1 MNSEPT
7 KPNIGRERLL
17 DDIFLDADLTHFK
30 EQMLNQCQCELTR
43 RRVRRHNLSILTGVA
58 ALLLLALI
66 ISYVVKTPRTKPVEG
81 TSTPDYIV
89 RTRTLSDHQIV
100 RSTGTHD
107 TVKTQNTGCVVYSM
121 PETSDLIVQ
130 EHYRIAKLTDS
141 DMLNEFKGIPCGII
155 HLQGGTRRFVFFKPD
170 DTQRFFRTP

>member
-1 MNSEPT
+1 MNHEPT
-7 KPNIGRERLL
+7 NSNIHYERLL
-17 DDIFLDADLTHFK
+17 DDIFLDADLTRFK
-30 EQMLNQCQCELTR
+30 EDVLNQCQSELTR

-66 ISYVVKTPRTKPVEG
+66 ISYVVKTPRTKSVED

-100 RSTGTHD
+100 RTTGTHD
-107 TVKTQNTGCVVYSM
+107 TVKTQNADCVVYSV
-121 PETSDLIVQ
+121 PGASDLIVQ
-130 EHYRIAKLTDS
+130 KHYRIAKLTDS

-155 HLQGGTRRFVFFKPD
+155 HLRGGTSQFVFFKPE